1 MRNLA
6 MTVSAALMF
15 GLVATPLP
23 LSAAN
28 DSGAPSGHAPAV
40 LAFSLDEMNCFSSD
54 IQAREALPDPG
65 PDAPRKGILLADEH
79 SGGSN
84 GIPCPRRDPKSTPAQ
99 RAQG

>member
-6 MTVSAALMF
+6 LRVTAALTL
-15 GLVATPLP
+15 GLAATPLP
-23 LSAAN
+23 LSAAD
-28 DSGAPSGHAPAV
+28 DSGGPAVRAPAL

-54 IQAREALPDPG
+54 IQAHAVSPDPG
-65 PDAPRKGILLADEH
+65 PDAPRGAILLADEH

>member
-6 MTVSAALMF
+6 MTVSGALMI
-15 GLVATPLP
+15 GVAATPLP
-23 LSAAN
+23 LSAAD
-28 DSGAPSGHAPAV
+28 DSGRPAVRAPVV

-54 IQAREALPDPG
+54 VQARAAVADPG
-65 PDAPRKGILLADEH
+65 PDAPRKAILLAEEH
-79 SGGSN
+79 GGGSN

>member
-6 MTVSAALMF
+6 LTVTAALM
-15 GLVATPLP
+15 LALAATPLP
-23 LSAAN
+23 LAAAN
-28 DSGAPSGHAPAV
+28 DSGGPSVRAPAV

-54 IQAREALPDPG
+54 VQARAVSPDPG
-65 PDAPRKGILLADEH
+65 PDAPRNAILLADEH
-79 SGGSN
+79 GGGSN